1 MKAILV
7 FSILFSVI
15 ALPALGEL
23 TDADLNKIRL
33 IVKEEVADQLTKE
46 LAPIK
51 KEITEIKKDIDTLKT
66 DIGTLKAD
74 FARLDGRLIG
84 IEKQIAHATNV
95 TYGLTA
101 LIVVAIGI
109 PAWYDR
115 RDRDQDRKIEQLTQE
130 IEMLKQQ
137 QIIRP

>member
-1 MKAILV
+1 MKTILV
-7 FSILFSVI
+7 LSILFSVI

-23 TDADLNKIRL
+23 SDADFNRIRL
-33 IVKEEVADQLTKE
+33 IVKEEVTDQLG
-46 LAPIK
+46 PIK
-51 KEITEIKKDIDTLKT
+51 TEITEIQKDIS
-66 DIGTLKAD
+66 TLKAD
-74 FARLDGRLIG
+74 FARLDGRLSG
-84 IEKQIAHATNV
+84 IEKQVAHATNV
-95 TYGLTA
+95 TYGLIA

-109 PAWYDR
+109 PAWYGR

>member
-1 MKAILV
+1 MKTILV
-7 FSILFSVI
+7 LSILFSVS

-33 IVKEEVADQLTKE
+33 IVKEEVANELTKE
-46 LAPIK
+46 LGPIK
-51 KEITEIKKDIDTLKT
+51 TEITEIKKDIDTLKT
-66 DIGTLKAD
+66 DIGTLRED
-74 FARLDGRLIG
+74 FARLDGRLAG
-84 IEKQIAHATNV
+84 IEKQVAHATNV
-95 TYGLTA
+95 TYGLIA

-109 PAWYDR
+109 PAWYGR
-115 RDRDQDRKIEQLTQE
+115 RDRDQDRKIERLTQE